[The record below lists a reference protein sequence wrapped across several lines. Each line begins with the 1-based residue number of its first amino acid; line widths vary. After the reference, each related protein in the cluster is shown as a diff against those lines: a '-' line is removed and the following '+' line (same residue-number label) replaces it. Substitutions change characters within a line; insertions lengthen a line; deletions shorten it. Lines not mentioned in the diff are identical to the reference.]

1 MEAAPVSEWWSVV
14 AAFWALYLADG
25 VIGGRRERLFLHAWR
40 GRARLAQASWFVAPP
55 APWGYAAVLDDL
67 PASLAA
73 EGLTNW
79 PSASTSRPPPLP
91 DELRAVKWEDAG
103 EVKSRGGWLRLG
115 GRIFAP
121 ADGAWDA
128 AGLRRLAAELSGL
141 GPEARRERIA
151 AWHGRRFAVGRAR
164 RRFRVALG
172 RTRWLAVVNTLQTAG
187 WAVFSAGLLAGWFT
201 PAWPVAEPGAWA
213 WWGLGAWL
221 LFSHAAVVYEAWR
234 LHRRLY
240 PKQDDARLN
249 LLLGTVLLPPQALR
263 LRAALMRP
271 LGAGLAPLAAV
282 LAAGAPDAARAAA
295 AATWRDVWHPA
306 RPAGL
311 PALVARLADEAAVLA
326 RPAVERAL
334 AEAEAGGL
342 AGVRSEELAA
352 GPEGAG
358 RGACAYCPRC
368 GDGFA
373 RADGVCAQGVAL
385 RRIPGAGG
393 GGLT

>member
-14 AAFWALYLADG
+14 AVFWALYLADG
-25 VIGGRRERLFLHAWR
+25 VVGGRRSRLFLHAWR
-40 GRARLAQASWFVAPP
+40 GRARLAQASWFAAPP
-55 APWGYAAVLDDL
+55 APWGYAVVLDDL

-91 DELRAVKWEDAG
+91 DELRAVKWEDVG

-115 GRIFAP
+115 GRDFAP
-121 ADGAWDA
+121 AEAAWDA
-128 AGLRRLAAELSGL
+128 AGLRRLAAELAGL

-151 AWHGRRFAVGRAR
+151 AWHGRRFAVAVAR

-172 RTRWLAVVNTLQTAG
+172 RTRRLAVVNTLQTAG
-187 WAVFSAGLLAGWFT
+187 WAVFSAGLLTGWFT
-201 PAWPVAEPGAWA
+201 PAWPVTEPGAVV

-221 LFSHAAVVYEAWR
+221 LLSHAAVVIEAWR
-234 LHRRLY
+234 VHGRLY
-240 PKQDDARLN
+240 PKRGEARLN
-249 LLLGTVLLPPQALR
+249 LLLGALLLPPQALR
-263 LRAALMRP
+263 LRGALMRP

-282 LAAGAPDAARAAA
+282 LAAGAPEVAREAAR
-295 AATWRDVWHPA
+295 ATWRDVRHPL

-311 PALVARLADEAAVLA
+311 PELAARLADEAGGLA

-334 AEAEAGGL
+334 AEATAGGL
-342 AGVRSEELAA
+342 TGVRPEELVA

-373 RADGVCAQGVAL
+373 RADGVCPQGVAL
-385 RRIPGAGG
+385 REISGARERGV
-393 GGLT
+393 